1 MASRLYSVD
10 EVVASMQDLMAIPGP
25 VEDDDGWSE
34 DEFDGYIHDG
44 DDKTANEGS
53 ELGERESGGGDSGA
67 GSDTGERESGG
78 GDLGAGSDTGERE
91 SSGGDSGA
99 GIPTGERESSSGDSG
114 EGMLTFDSPRRRR
127 SMHTRDIQESDDG
140 AIPTFTAT
148 PGCSHLLTDRTPLNF
163 FHLMVSDEMLDN
175 IVRQS
180 CTYADQFIASHEL
193 GPRSRVHGWHRQD
206 FNRDELKKFLALIIV
221 MGLINLPQLEDH
233 WVTTWPYC
241 SQTFSKVKSS
251 MAYNTVK

>member
-1 MASRLYSVD
+1 MD
-10 EVVASMQDLMAIPGP
+10 EVVASMQDLMATPGP

-34 DEFDGYIHDG
+34 DEFDGYIDDG

-53 ELGERESGGGDSGA
+53 ELEQQMSETEAQGERESG
-67 GSDTGERESGG
+67 
-78 GDLGAGSDTGERE
+78 
-91 SSGGDSGA
+91 GGDSGA

-114 EGMLTFDSPRRRR
+114 EGMLTFDSPRRR

-163 FHLMVSDEMLDN
+163 FHLMVSDEMLNN

-180 CTYADQFIASHEL
+180 CTYADSSLRVTSSAHAHVFMGGIARTSTET
-193 GPRSRVHGWHRQD
+193 S
-206 FNRDELKKFLALIIV
+206 
-221 MGLINLPQLEDH
+221 
-233 WVTTWPYC
+233 
-241 SQTFSKVKSS
+241 
-251 MAYNTVK
+251 

>member
-1 MASRLYSVD
+1 MVVTREQ
-10 EVVASMQDLMAIPGP
+10 EVTQGRERAV
-25 VEDDDGWSE
+25 VV
-34 DEFDGYIHDG
+34 
-44 DDKTANEGS
+44 TR
-53 ELGERESGGGDSGA
+53 EREFPQGRERAVVVTREQEVTQGRERA
-67 GSDTGERESGG
+67 VVVTREREFPQG
-78 GDLGAGSDTGERE
+78 
-91 SSGGDSGA
+91 
-99 GIPTGERESSSGDSG
+99 RESSSGDSG

-193 GPRSRVHGWHRQD
+193 GPRSRIHGWHRQD